1 MEEEIIVIEDD
12 DIEEINI
19 EEENYS
25 GKPYELPIASKD
37 ILGGIKVGKN
47 LEIEEDGT
55 LNAKA
60 GGGGGIIEGD
70 TVPIN
75 AIFDYEGDTVPEGY
89 VEVEP
94 SSSGGNYEP
103 NVMCLEMSKE
113 QIFSAETY
121 AKVEFDI
128 STKIG
133 DKLIFEDNAVKIG
146 AGVEY
151 IKVSVIV
158 NPKSS
163 KIGNTYV
170 RIIKNFD
177 GTLKNTVSWIF
188 DKVATDWGVK
198 CLILPPKLL
207 KVQEGDIISLFV
219 YTFGSGSVGPGNGA
233 ETALTVEVVK

>member
-1 MEEEIIVIEDD
+1 MEEEIVIIEDNN
-12 DIEEINI
+12 IEEINI

-37 ILGGIKVGKN
+37 TLGGIKVGAN
-47 LEIEEDGT
+47 LTIEEDGT
-55 LNAKA
+55 LNAT
-60 GGGGGIIEGD
+60 GGSGGIIEGD

-113 QIFSAETY
+113 QIFDAKTY

-133 DKLIFEDNAVKIG
+133 DKLIFEDNAIKIG
-146 AGVEY
+146 EGVEY
-151 IKVSVIV
+151 IKVSVIA
-158 NPKSS
+158 NPKSG
-163 KIGNTYV
+163 IAGNTYIRV
-170 RIIKNFD
+170 IKNYD
-177 GTLKNTVSWIF
+177 GTIKNTVSWIF
-188 DKVATDWGVK
+188 EKIATNWGVT

-207 KVQEGDIISLFV
+207 KVQEGDIIALYI
-219 YTFGSGSVGPGNGA
+219 YTEGSGSCGPGNGA